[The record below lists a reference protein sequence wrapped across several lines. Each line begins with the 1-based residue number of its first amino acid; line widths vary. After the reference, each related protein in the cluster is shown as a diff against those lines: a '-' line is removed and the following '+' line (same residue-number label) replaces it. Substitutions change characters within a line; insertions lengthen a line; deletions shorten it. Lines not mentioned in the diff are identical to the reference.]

1 MTSQPAKDHHE
12 KWGPTALSAVAL
24 SFASL
29 GDVLLYVVLPVHASV
44 FGVSL
49 AWVGVLLA
57 ANRLTRIF
65 LYGGVAAFGDAVGPR
80 RLAILASVAAAV
92 STLMY
97 GFMSGGPALLI
108 ARILWGLSFAAL
120 NLAALA
126 YAVAYRARAGRRVG
140 VSRSIYQIGPAF
152 SLSVGAWLAGVV
164 GPREVFLI
172 LGIMSVAAIPFA
184 LRLPVEGRRSKR
196 RETAWLPRPHRID
209 LFFFVVGF
217 AVDGVFAM
225 TIALVLAQSVAA
237 EAAIL
242 GAGLILAVRRFGEMV
257 FAPLGGI
264 LGDRYGAV
272 RVLLAAALLMGMGFV
287 LLFFNWAYVGSALLI
302 VARAAIAAVG
312 PAAVARRSRETETLY
327 RLAVMQTW
335 RDFGAAVGPLVTG
348 LWLSVS
354 APETINGWLV
364 LLVVSSLPLLW
375 QRRNSVDAPPVDSR
389 E

>member
-1 MTSQPAKDHHE
+1 MTCQPAQEHHE
-12 KWGPTALSAVAL
+12 KWGPTALSAAAL
-24 SFASL
+24 SLASL
-29 GDVLLYVVLPVHASV
+29 GDVLLYVVLPVHAPV

-49 AWVGVLLA
+49 TWVGVLLA
-57 ANRLTRIF
+57 ANRLTRMF
-65 LYGGVAAFGDAVGPR
+65 LYGGVAAFGNAVGPR
-80 RLAILASVAAAV
+80 RLAISAAVTAAV

-97 GFMSGGPALLI
+97 GVFSGGPALLV

-140 VSRSIYQIGPAF
+140 VSRSIYQMGPAL
-152 SLSVGAWLAGVV
+152 SLSVGAWLAGVI
-164 GPREVFLI
+164 GPREVFLV
-172 LGIMSVAAIPFA
+172 LGLISVAAIPIA
-184 LRLPVEGRRSKR
+184 LRLPIEAARAERRPA
-196 RETAWLPRPHRID
+196 EWLPRPHRID

-237 EAAIL
+237 ESAIL
-242 GAGLILAVRRFGEMV
+242 GAGLILAVRRFGEML
-257 FAPLGGI
+257 FAPLGGV

-272 RVLLAAALLMGMGFV
+272 RILQTAALLMGFGFA
-287 LLFFNWAYVGSALLI
+287 LLYFGWAYAGSALLI

-312 PAAVARRSRETETLY
+312 PAVVAQRSRQAETLY

-348 LWLSVS
+348 LWLSIS
-354 APETINGWLV
+354 APEVINGWLV
-364 LLVVSSLPLLW
+364 LIAMLSLMMLW
-375 QRRNSVDAPPVDSR
+375 QPRNGADAPPVGPR